1 MCGWWPNIMSNIQL
15 IMQIS
20 HKMVSCC
27 CMTCTYIRLNE
38 KGRIEHWNFLYVWF
52 DIKWSIRIKILEVQH
67 TFSAQSRLMQDRL
80 DGAYFK
86 SYMLSNLHDLDK
98 MNIQNFNKGTL
109 RTISPTINEF
119 QIQLVTEITF
129 FITLMLIVRKYI

>member
-1 MCGWWPNIMSNIQL
+1 
-15 IMQIS
+15 
-20 HKMVSCC
+20 
-27 CMTCTYIRLNE
+27 
-38 KGRIEHWNFLYVWF
+38 
-52 DIKWSIRIKILEVQH
+52 LEVQH